1 MDGRI
6 VRRAPIIDSLMM
18 PIREESFRYVD
29 TIRLLTDESLTLR
42 LNCVQLSK
50 ASSLYKALR
59 TTNRQ
64 YLEARHPCH
73 ACTRAGIYV
82 T

>member
-1 MDGRI
+1 MDGQI
-6 VRRAPIIDSLMM
+6 VRRAPIIDPFMT

-29 TIRLLTDESLTLR
+29 AIRLLTDESLTR
-42 LNCVQLSK
+42 IQLSK

-59 TTNRQ
+59 TTYRQ
-64 YLEARHPCH
+64 HLEARHPCH